1 MSDKLK
7 GFIKKHKI
15 IGLDSMLFIYHFEKY
30 KHFWQRT
37 QTIFENLEKGQFQGV
52 TSMITLIEILTKPKK
67 EKDYFLMKVYKELL
81 TTFPYLEI
89 AKVNFEI
96 ADLASSLRAKYS
108 LTTPDAI
115 LIASALDAKAGGFI
129 TSDARLKKVKEID
142 VLVLTT

>member
-1 MSDKLK
+1 
-7 GFIKKHKI
+7 
-15 IGLDSMLFIYHFEKY
+15 MLFIYHFEKY